1 MARNKLVVGNWK
13 MNLNQAGARELAVAL
28 AQKLPSMLSADAAT
42 GKARVQ
48 AAACPAFVH
57 LTTVAE
63 ALKGTPITWGGQ
75 NVYHQADGAFTGEI
89 STSMLKDLGCR
100 FVILGHSERRLV
112 LGESDGEV
120 CRKLQAV
127 LAAGLAPIV
136 CVGETQE
143 QREKG
148 ETWQVI
154 QSQLEGSL
162 ANLTL
167 EQAPQLV
174 LAYEPVWAIGTG
186 KNATPAQAQEVHA
199 DLRKWLASR
208 YNQGLADSV
217 QILYGGSVKPD
228 NARELMAQADIDG
241 ALVGGASLKAD
252 SFAAIVAA
260 AGA

>member
-13 MNLNQAGARELAVAL
+13 MNLNRAGARELAAAL
-28 AQKLPSMLSADAAT
+28 AQTLRPLLSSSEP
-42 GKARVQ
+42 RVQ

-57 LTTVAE
+57 LSTVAE
-63 ALKGTPITWGGQ
+63 VLAGTAVAWGAQ

-89 STSMLKDLGCR
+89 STSMLADLGCR

-112 LGESDGEV
+112 LGEPDGEIN
-120 CRKLQAV
+120 RKLQAV
-127 LAAGLAPIV
+127 LAAGLEPIV
-136 CVGETQE
+136 CVGETLE

-154 QSQLEGSL
+154 QTQLEGSL
-162 ANLTL
+162 AGLTL
-167 EQAPQLV
+167 DQAARLV

-199 DLRKWLASR
+199 DLRKWLSSR
-208 YNQGLADSV
+208 YNQGLAETV
-217 QILYGGSVKPD
+217 RILYGGSVKPD

>member
-13 MNLNQAGARELAVAL
+13 MNLNRAGARDLAVAL
-28 AQKLPSMLSADAAT
+28 AQTLPAALAA
-42 GKARVQ
+42 GSNPVQ

-57 LTTVAE
+57 LPIVAE
-63 ALKGTPITWGGQ
+63 ALAGTPIAWGAQ

-89 STSMLKDLGCR
+89 STAMLNDLGCR

-112 LGESDGEV
+112 LGEPDREIS
-120 CRKLQAV
+120 RKLQAV
-127 LAAGLAPIV
+127 LAAGLIPIV
-136 CVGETQE
+136 CVGETLE

-148 ETWQVI
+148 ATWQVI
-154 QSQLEGSL
+154 QAQLEGSL
-162 ANLTL
+162 AGLTPD
-167 EQAPQLV
+167 EAPRLV

-199 DLRKWLASR
+199 DLRKWLGSR
-208 YNQGLADSV
+208 YNQGLAESV